1 MRLQPSSSNAGPVD
15 MYEVG
20 SYLTDG
26 GVLLS
31 IVGDLPQDPTLRL
44 VEDCRTLEVMVM
56 TVHDLDVAGV
66 RPVEAALRPAA

>member
-1 MRLQPSSSNAGPVD
+1 MF
-15 MYEVG
+15 EVG

-31 IVGDLPQDPTLRL
+31 IVGDLPQNPTLRL

-56 TVHDLDVAGV
+56 TIRDLEVAGV
-66 RPVEAALRPAA
+66 RPVEGALRPAA